1 MGKRGK
7 RKGEE
12 GANEENGERER
23 ERARSKIKDGGNL
36 IEIVAII
43 THSGAA
49 VV

>member
-1 MGKRGK
+1 MRTLRE
-7 RKGEE
+7 RKGEK
-12 GANEENGERER
+12 GTNEENGER
-23 ERARSKIKDGGNL
+23 ARRCKIKDGGNL